1 LGIKKPQEAAAGE
14 AIGAIQAPSA
24 LDPVTRTRSYARTAH
39 YERVAN
45 RSNYHLV
52 TGWQVTEVLFKSGN
66 GTGLEATGV
75 KGVKRSD
82 SSETFAVSAKREVII
97 AAGAVWTPWLL
108 QRSGIGPKSVLDK
121 AGIEVKKHL
130 PGVGANFQDHPIGGG
145 LWTWTKN
152 VPSPAQGDVVSNAT
166 FFAAAKKEYDEF
178 RTGPLTPAR
187 GNQAAFLPLKVVAA
201 EKWKGLVDA
210 VAAQDA
216 TPYLPLTYEATLIAG
231 YKAQQK
237 LTAELL
243 ARDDSAAFEFPFG
256 GGPLGSG
263 VLERPLSRG
272 TININ
277 TTDPSAIPVVDYRTF
292 SNPLDLQAAVSI
304 VNFVRKF
311 NSLNAFASLGAV
323 EISPGANATSDAAI
337 ASFLRGS
344 FTPTFAHEAGSASMM
359 PEEHGGVV
367 DPELKVYGIQGLS
380 VVDASVIPYLP
391 ATHICT
397 TVYAIAEKAADL
409 IKRRTNWD

>member
-1 LGIKKPQEAAAGE
+1 
-14 AIGAIQAPSA
+14 
-24 LDPVTRTRSYARTAH
+24 
-39 YERVAN
+39 
-45 RSNYHLV
+45 
-52 TGWQVTEVLFKSGN
+52 
-66 GTGLEATGV
+66 
-75 KGVKRSD
+75 
-82 SSETFAVSAKREVII
+82 
-97 AAGAVWTPWLL
+97 
-108 QRSGIGPKSVLDK
+108 
-121 AGIEVKKHL
+121 
-130 PGVGANFQDHPIGGG
+130 
-145 LWTWTKN
+145 
-152 VPSPAQGDVVSNAT
+152 
-166 FFAAAKKEYDEF
+166 
-178 RTGPLTPAR
+178 
-187 GNQAAFLPLKVVAA
+187 
-201 EKWKGLVDA
+201 
-210 VAAQDA
+210 
-216 TPYLPLTYEATLIAG
+216 LTYESTLIAG

-277 TTDPSAIPVVDYRTF
+277 TTDPSAMPVVDYRTF

-323 EISPGANATSDAAI
+323 EISPGANVTSDAAI

-367 DPELKVYGIQGLS
+367 DPELKVYGVKGLS

-409 IKRRTNWD
+409 IKKRTNWD